1 MDNHNDN
8 SNNSNNSNVLI
19 LETLRS
25 EFDTVL
31 LQYKQVQTDYI
42 DYLKRDIVN
51 SKPTITYIKGQA
63 FWGSAALSEGV
74 AETIDDCKNACF
86 NDSKCTGATFNPDKK
101 YCWSRT
107 GDGTTI
113 PALENDYAIIPES
126 VKYLNLLQ
134 SLNKRLTTINENIL
148 KNIEMGEPEL
158 NTQTKEREAHMLIL
172 NENVSKLD
180 YERDKIDQQLRLQN
194 NLDQAQNQSSLII
207 TKNYYSYVLIFIFV
221 VLAIIL
227 LVKIVLPMDN
237 TNLQTSSSFSVF
249 RVFILFAFLSVC
261 LLIYHSV
268 KK

>member
-1 MDNHNDN
+1 MSNP
-8 SNNSNNSNVLI
+8 NNSNILI
-19 LETLRS
+19 LETLKS

-42 DYLKRDIVN
+42 TYLKQHP
-51 SKPTITYIKGQA
+51 KPTLTYIKGQA

-74 AETIDDCKNACF
+74 AETVEDCQNTCL

-101 YCWSRT
+101 YCWTRT
-107 GDGTTI
+107 GDGTPM

-134 SLNKRLTTINENIL
+134 SLNQRLTTINENIL
-148 KNIEMGEPEL
+148 KNIKQSEPEL
-158 NTQTKEREAHMLIL
+158 NTQTKEIEAHKLIL

-180 YERDKIDQQLRLQN
+180 YEREKIVQQLRIQTD
-194 NLDQAQNQSSLII
+194 LDQAQNHTSLTI
-207 TKNYYSYVLIFIFV
+207 TKNYYSYILIFIFV

-227 LVKIVLPMDN
+227 LVKIVLPTDSIS
-237 TNLQTSSSFSVF
+237 LQQSSSFSFF
-249 RVFILFAFLSVC
+249 RVFLLFAFVLVC
-261 LLIYHSV
+261 LLIYNSA

>member
-1 MDNHNDN
+1 M
-8 SNNSNNSNVLI
+8 SNLDNSNNSNVLI
-19 LETLRS
+19 LETLKS
-25 EFDTVL
+25 EFDAVL

-42 DYLKRDIVN
+42 TYLKQHPDDSIL
-51 SKPTITYIKGQA
+51 TYIKGQA

-74 AETIDDCKNACF
+74 AETVEDCQNTCL

-101 YCWSRT
+101 YCWTRT
-107 GDGTTI
+107 GDGTPM
-113 PALENDYAIIPES
+113 PASENDYAIIPES

-148 KNIEMGEPEL
+148 KNIEKGEPEL

-180 YERDKIDQQLRLQN
+180 YEREKIVQQLRIQTD
-194 NLDQAQNQSSLII
+194 LDQAQNQTSLTI
-207 TKNYYSYVLIFIFV
+207 TKNYYSYILIFIFV

-227 LVKIVLPMDN
+227 LVKIVLPTDSIS
-237 TNLQTSSSFSVF
+237 LQQSSSFSVF
-249 RVFILFAFLSVC
+249 RVFLLFAFVLVC
-261 LLIYHSV
+261 LLIYHSA

>member
-1 MDNHNDN
+1 MSNPDN
-8 SNNSNNSNVLI
+8 SNNSNILI
-19 LETLRS
+19 LESLKS

-42 DYLKRDIVN
+42 NYLKQHPVD
-51 SKPTITYIKGQA
+51 SKPTMTYIKGQA
-63 FWGSAALSEGV
+63 YWGSAALGEGV
-74 AETIDDCKNACF
+74 SETIDDCKNTCL
-86 NDSKCTGATFNPDKK
+86 NNSKCTGATFNPDKK
-101 YCWSRT
+101 YCWTRT
-107 GDGTTI
+107 GDGTPI

-148 KNIEMGEPEL
+148 KNIKIAEPEL
-158 NTQTKEREAHMLIL
+158 NKQTKERESQMLIL

-180 YERDKIDQQLRLQN
+180 YEREKIIQQLRLHN
-194 NLDQAQNQSSLII
+194 DLDQAQNQSSLTI
-207 TKNYYSYVLIFIFV
+207 TKNYYLYILIFIFV

-227 LVKIVLPMDN
+227 LVKIVLANDN
-237 TNLQTSSSFSVF
+237 ISTITQTSNGSSFSGF
-249 RVFILFAFLSVC
+249 RVFILFVFISVC